1 MSTPAHPV
9 IPDLP
14 TLTRLFYAAPA
25 SLGEFVE
32 VAVDDLPPDYRRLLA
47 HNDHMTVAVEEFHRS
62 PVDVRI
68 LDRRV
73 THTHYARKIL
83 LTRQSDGT
91 VVQFGIMRVNL
102 EFLPPEVRTE
112 IEREQTPL
120 GRILI
125 EHDVHRRV
133 QLFSLR
139 RIQLGE
145 ELRRLFD
152 RPASSVTYGRTAVI
166 DCNGA
171 PAVELL
177 EIVAPLELGERGR
190 A

>member
-9 IPDLP
+9 IPDLQ
-14 TLTRLFYAAPA
+14 TLTRLFYPSPAA
-25 SLGEFVE
+25 LGEFAE
-32 VAVDDLPPDYRRLLA
+32 VAVADLPPAYRRLLA
-47 HNDHMTVAVEEFHRS
+47 HNDHMTVAVEEFHGS

-68 LDRRV
+68 LDRRI
-73 THTHYARKIL
+73 TPTHYARKIL
-83 LTRQSDGT
+83 LARRSDGG
-91 VVQFGIMRVNL
+91 VVQFGIMRVH
-102 EFLPPEVRTE
+102 FAYLPTEVRNE

-125 EHDVHRRV
+125 DHDVHRRV

-139 RIQLGE
+139 RISLGE

-152 RPASSVTYGRTAVI
+152 HPASGVTYGRTAVI
-166 DCNGA
+166 ECNDA

-177 EIVAPLELGERGR
+177 EIVTPIP
-190 A
+190 

>member
-9 IPDLP
+9 IPDLQ
-14 TLTRLFYAAPA
+14 TLTRLFYASPA
-25 SLGEFVE
+25 VLGEFEE
-32 VAVDDLPPDYRRLLA
+32 VAVDDLPPGYRQLLA
-47 HNDHMTVAVEEFHRS
+47 HNDHMTVTVEEFHRS

-68 LDRRV
+68 LDRRI
-73 THTHYARKIL
+73 TTTHYARKIM
-83 LTRQSDGT
+83 LTRQSDGG

-102 EFLPPEVRTE
+102 AYLPPEVRTE

-139 RIQLGE
+139 RIKLGD
-145 ELRRLFD
+145 ELRRRFD
-152 RPASSVTYGRTAVI
+152 PPASNVTYGRTAVI

-177 EIVAPLELGERGR
+177 EIVTPLGSADGSR